1 MNTRVSDDE
10 FAGQAVLVTG
20 GASGMGWAAC
30 ERFAARGA
38 AILIA
43 DTDTVSGPARAADL
57 QARGARAA
65 YFECDVGDPAACEGA
80 VAETL
85 RRF

>member
-1 MNTRVSDDE
+1 MNTRVSEDE

-43 DTDTVSGPARAADL
+43 DTDTVLGAARAADPL
-57 QARGARAA
+57 STCSLCKKAKRSMWS
-65 YFECDVGDPAACEGA
+65 C
-80 VAETL
+80 L
-85 RRF
+85 